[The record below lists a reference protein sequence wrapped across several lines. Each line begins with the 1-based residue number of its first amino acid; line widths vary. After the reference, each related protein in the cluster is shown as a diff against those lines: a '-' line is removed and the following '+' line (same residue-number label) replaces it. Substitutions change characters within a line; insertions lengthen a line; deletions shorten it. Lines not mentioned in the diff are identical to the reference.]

1 MVLLILDKDNTKRE
15 QKQKSKA
22 FLLLPRCR
30 LSYSK
35 ISKNLKQNARYGK
48 LVLLL

>member
-30 LSYSK
+30 LSYLK
-35 ISKNLKQNARYGK
+35 ITKKTTQWARYGK